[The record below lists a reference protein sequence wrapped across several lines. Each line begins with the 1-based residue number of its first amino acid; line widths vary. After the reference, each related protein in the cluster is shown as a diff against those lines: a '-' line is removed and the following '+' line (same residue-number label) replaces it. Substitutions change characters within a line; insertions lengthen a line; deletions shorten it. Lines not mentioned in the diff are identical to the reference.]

1 MDVVLHIGAPK
12 TGSSAIQY
20 FLHENR
26 ARLLKHGYYYPEHN
40 FDENK
45 VSGGHAHFGTAIAAN
60 DLDRAKELFEQWLNE
75 ARQLNA
81 KLLISSE
88 ALYRHPERVK
98 RLVEG
103 HSVSVLAYFRH
114 PLESLVSNHNQSIKR
129 HYSTKTL
136 DAFLYRQVGVL
147 NRGVSGQVFFD
158 WVKLFGRDAVS
169 VRAYLTSYFVRQ
181 KIEYDFLQRLGI
193 AGWSA
198 WRFKRNRVRINTSY
212 TYGALEIKRMLN
224 GLLDEQNPQ
233 ESQRIDRTL
242 QAYADVANQRS
253 DDIRQ
258 VVSPTVYD
266 AITNRYQN
274 ALERAQ
280 TQLLERCTD
289 AFYKPVSVV
298 VAKDA
303 LTHRQLP
310 EVIQVYQFLVKQLP
324 ELMSQLQ
331 KRLLTRLSEQYGKGA
346 SEPLPYALLKLA
358 EVMGLPVPEPTLQS
372 ALPATTMDTFLSDKS
387 NRVDYLIEVAKLLES
402 QNQIEHAIDIL
413 EQAKRIAVSKNMT
426 GKRLTIIERYLG
438 KYRERHEALVRK
450 VMDDD
455 DFTSGGPLA
464 E

>member
-1 MDVVLHIGAPK
+1 MNNKDMMDVVLHIGAPK

-26 ARLLKHGYYYPEHN
+26 TRLLKHGYYYPEHN
-40 FDENK
+40 FDENN
-45 VSGGHAHFGTAIAAN
+45 VSGGHAHFGAAVAAN
-60 DLDRAKELFEQWLNE
+60 ELEQAKGLFEQWLNE
-75 ARQLNA
+75 AQQQGA

-98 RLVEG
+98 QLVNG

-129 HYSTKTL
+129 HYSTQTL
-136 DAFLYRQVGVL
+136 DAFLYKQVGVL

-158 WVKLFGRDAVS
+158 WVKHFGRDAVS
-169 VRAYLTSYFVRQ
+169 VRPYLASCFVKQ
-181 KIEYDFLQRLGI
+181 QIEHDFLQRLGI

-198 WRFKRNRVRINTSY
+198 RRFKRNRVRINTSY
-212 TYGALEIKRMLN
+212 TYGALEIKRLLN
-224 GLLDEQNPQ
+224 GLLDEQTPQ
-233 ESQRIDRTL
+233 ESRRIDRTL
-242 QAYADVANQRS
+242 QAYADAANRRS
-253 DDIRQ
+253 GDVPQ
-258 VVSPTVYD
+258 VVSPNVYD
-266 AITNRYQN
+266 AITHRYQN

-298 VAKDA
+298 AAKDA

-310 EVIQVYQFLVKQLP
+310 EVIEVYQFLVKQLP

-331 KRLLTRLSEQYGKGA
+331 KRLLTRLSEQYGKDA

-358 EVMGLPVPEPTLQS
+358 EVMGLPVPEPTLQP
-372 ALPATTMDTFLSDKS
+372 ALPATTMATFLSDKS

-402 QNQIEHAIDIL
+402 QDHIEHAIDIL
-413 EQAKRIAVSKNMT
+413 EQAKKIAVSKNMT
-426 GKRLTIIERYLG
+426 GQRLTSIERYLG
-438 KYRERHEALVRK
+438 KYCVR
-450 VMDDD
+450 
-455 DFTSGGPLA
+455 LA
-464 E
+464 SKRQSSLSSSE